1 MIENEEKVPKK
12 ELVGK
17 VQQLISQGY
26 RFVTISC
33 VELDEK
39 YFDLLYHFDKDLTLI
54 TLRVVVERG
63 ETVPSITVL
72 LFGAFLIENETQDH
86 FGIVFED
93 SVLDFGGKLYLG
105 DDVRRTPFCKYGIK
119 DVSKTKQES
128 E

>member
-39 YFDLLYHFDKDLTLI
+39 YFDLLYHFDKD
-54 TLRVVVERG
+54 
-63 ETVPSITVL
+63 
-72 LFGAFLIENETQDH
+72 LIENETQDH